1 MFWFNNLGFRWK
13 LLLPIMLLA
22 GILLILALVSARQ
35 ISNLS
40 HAAFE
45 LGDQYVP
52 GLNYLLQADRDMQQA
67 LVAERSLIFLD
78 TKSEKFHAM
87 SQSHKDNINQTH
99 ERVSKFF
106 EIVKDED
113 MQARRQTFF
122 DLFDNWK
129 TVSTEVKRHRTEGG
143 RKGRTAAIELSFNEA
158 NKQFETARNLLDEL
172 SEQLIESA
180 NADAQNAHKT
190 SGESYLALG
199 LTLGTGLITCLL
211 VAVLFP
217 GLVTRPLNR
226 VINTIDDLA
235 SGNGNLTLRLEV
247 NSQDE
252 LATLAS
258 KLNLFLDKL
267 HGLISKLANASKEVQ
282 ASSQNL
288 LDLNDQTQKLVT
300 TQHTSTDMVATAMN
314 QMSATVR
321 DVAQSAS
328 NAAQAARQADADA
341 SNGSDLVKSST
352 ESIVNLAQD
361 VERAAEVI
369 HKLETEVES
378 VGSVLDVIRGIAEQ
392 TNLLALNAAI
402 EAARAGEQGRGFAVV
417 ADEVRTLASR
427 TKESTQEIQKMIES
441 LQQGARNAVS
451 VMNSGQENTKISV
464 QRAESAGA
472 SLVEITS
479 AVASI
484 SDMNI
489 QIANAAE
496 EQSAVTEDVNKN
508 ITEISVVAD
517 NTAQISTQASQAS
530 TELSAQAEELDLI
543 VKNFT
548 I

>member
-52 GLNYLLQADRDMQQA
+52 GLNHLLQADRDMQQA

-530 TELSAQAEELDLI
+530 TELSAQAEELDRI